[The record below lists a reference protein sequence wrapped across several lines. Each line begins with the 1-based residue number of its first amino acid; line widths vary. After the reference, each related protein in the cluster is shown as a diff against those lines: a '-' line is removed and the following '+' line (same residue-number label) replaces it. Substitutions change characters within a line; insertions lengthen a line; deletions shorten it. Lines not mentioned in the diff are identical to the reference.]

1 MKTLQALDILKQCL
15 DMATK
20 GGIFSNMDASFTAA
34 QAYNIIASK
43 IKETSKDD
51 E

>member
-34 QAYNIIASK
+34 QAYNIIATK
-43 IKETSKDD
+43 IKESTP
-51 E
+51 ENE